1 MVKQVHARMGDDF
14 AISVKI
20 RVDDR
25 PELTER
31 LVQTGELRPGQT
43 GPAIRTA

>member
-20 RVDDR
+20 RVDDK
-25 PELTER
+25 PELTEK
-31 LVQTGELRPGQT
+31 LVQTGKSSQT
-43 GPAIRTA
+43 SFDTMR